1 MTDGGLPPTPAR
13 TLNATPRRSLVTGG
27 AGFIGS
33 HLVHALL
40 RRGDHIT
47 VVDNL
52 STGRRINLPAQHPRL
67 EFLHTDLAAALSGPL
82 LGQTFDEIYHLAAA
96 VGVKLIVAD
105 PIGSIHTNIE
115 QTAALLRFAACVP
128 DGRRPHI
135 LIASSSEVYGKSTK
149 LPFREDA
156 DVVYGPTTVS
166 RWSYAMSKAIDEHLA
181 LAYFEQQG
189 LPVTV
194 TRFFNTVGPG
204 QVGEYGMVLPRF
216 VSRALAG
223 QPIEVYGDGTQSRCF
238 CDVRDVAGVLP
249 SIIQHPGKVYNVG
262 SETPVSMLELANLVL
277 TNVGSQSPIRLIPYE
292 QAYGPGFEDLA
303 FRRPDVTRLREAVGF
318 APRFTLETTIRD
330 VARWLRTDQR
340 SGADWTDESVIDLS
354 PRS

>member
-1 MTDGGLPPTPAR
+1 MTDGGRSQPPAR
-13 TLNATPRRSLVTGG
+13 TDNATPRRSLVTGG

-40 RRGDHIT
+40 RRGDHVT

-52 STGRRINLPAQHPRL
+52 STGRRINLPHHHPRL

-82 LGQTFDEIYHLAAA
+82 ERHTFDEIYHLAAA

-115 QTAALLRFAACVP
+115 QTAALLRFAAALQQ
-128 DGRRPHI
+128 DRTPHV
-135 LIASSSEVYGKSTK
+135 LIASSSEVYGKSAK
-149 LPFREDA
+149 LPFREDD
-156 DVVYGPTTVS
+156 DVIYGPTTVS

-181 LAYFEQQG
+181 LAYFEQQR

-216 VSRALAG
+216 VLRALSD
-223 QPIEVYGDGTQSRCF
+223 QPIEVYGDGSQSRCF

-249 SIIQHPGKVYNVG
+249 LIIRHPGRIYNVG
-262 SETPVSMLELANLVL
+262 SELPVSMLDLANLVRSC
-277 TNVGSQSPIRLIPYE
+277 VGSSSRIQLIPYE

-303 FRRPDVTRLREAVGF
+303 FRMPDVTRLREAVGF
-318 APRFTLETTIRD
+318 IPRFTLEATIRD
-330 VARWLRTDQR
+330 VATWLRSDQR
-340 SGADWTDESVIDLS
+340 SGADWTDEPVVHSSD
-354 PRS
+354 RA